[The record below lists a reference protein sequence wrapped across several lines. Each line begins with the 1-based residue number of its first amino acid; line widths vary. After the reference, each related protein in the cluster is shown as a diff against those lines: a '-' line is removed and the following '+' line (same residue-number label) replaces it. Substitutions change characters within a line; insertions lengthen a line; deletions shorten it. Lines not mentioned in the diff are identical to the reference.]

1 MSTDSGSAQSGTFD
15 VRIWLDP
22 VCPFSWNTARWLDT
36 AAGQSGLLID
46 WQLMNLA
53 VLNEGRELPPAQ
65 QARMDDS
72 RQVGRLMAGV
82 HRELGQRGLRTAYF
96 AFGELYFDESMP
108 VGAHLVD
115 RVLAAVAPQG
125 TPRESLSDVSLDAL
139 VRSSHEA
146 GQRALGD
153 VGGSPLLQVNSRT
166 FFGPVLTALPEH
178 GNARA
183 LLDAVTVI
191 AGVPEFTQ
199 LQRPRPAH

>member
-1 MSTDSGSAQSGTFD
+1 MSTDNVAAQGDTFD

-36 AAGQSGLLID
+36 VAGQSGLSVD

-53 VLNEGRELPPAQ
+53 MLNEGRELPPAQ

-82 HRELGQRGLRTAYF
+82 HRELGQRGLHTAYF
-96 AFGELYFDESMP
+96 TFGELYFDELVP
-108 VGAHLVD
+108 VGTNLVD
-115 RVLAAVAPQG
+115 RVLAAVAPLR
-125 TPRESLSDVSLDAL
+125 TSRESLSDTSLDSP

-153 VGGSPLLQVNSRT
+153 VGGSPLLQVKGRT

-178 GNARA
+178 SNARA
-183 LLDAVTVI
+183 LFDAITVL
-191 AGVPEFTQ
+191 AWVPEFTQ

>member
-1 MSTDSGSAQSGTFD
+1 MSTDDGSAQSDAFD

-36 AAGQSGLLID
+36 VAGQSGLLVD

-72 RQVGRLMAGV
+72 RQVGRLMVGV
-82 HRELGQRGLRTAYF
+82 HREFGQRGLHTAYL
-96 AFGELYFDESMP
+96 AFGELYFDESVP
-108 VGAHLVD
+108 IGARLVD
-115 RVLAAVAPQG
+115 RVLAAVAPQW
-125 TPRESLSDVSLDAL
+125 TPREPLSDISLDAL

-146 GQRALGD
+146 GQRAFGD
-153 VGGSPLLQVNSRT
+153 VGGSPLLQVNGRT

-178 GNARA
+178 DNARA
-183 LLDAVTVI
+183 LFGAVTVI

-199 LQRPRPAH
+199 LQRPRPSH